1 MSETVVSN
9 IMICENILT
18 HLKKKKKKA
27 KKKYEMEN
35 LLLMMLIDENAIFSM
50 PTTLIDK
57 LVQTKNHLI

>member
-18 HLKKKKKKA
+18 HLKKKKKA